1 MTRLRLWLRRGV
13 TWVWRR
19 RARLSVAASVTVV
32 SAAAVGAWI
41 RCSPLPAHLLD
52 LDARPSLVIVD
63 RHGEALYEA
72 RTDRGTRGD
81 RLQPADVPA
90 VMAAATLAAEDVRF
104 RSHVGVDPVAIVRA
118 AWHDLSTMAVIE
130 GGSTITQ
137 QLAKLLIARQHGGV
151 AARGWIDKAREA
163 VVALRL
169 EHRLRKDEILALYL
183 SVAPYGNQIDG
194 ASRAAQAYFGH
205 DLASVT
211 TAEAAFLA
219 ALPQQPT
226 RYNPWRNPGSV
237 RQRALRIIQTMASR
251 GWISSRD
258 AATARAER
266 VSIARE
272 IPASIAPHFVG
283 HVLAT
288 VAAAHPRRVETTLD
302 APLQRDV
309 AGIIASHRHALEDH
323 HAGNVAV
330 VVLDNRTGQWL
341 AWEGSGNYFDAA
353 HGGAID
359 GVTSPRQPGSALK
372 PFTYAAAFE
381 RGYGPASV
389 LADVPSQFPTDEP
402 GVLYMPRNYD
412 GDFRGPLLVRAAL
425 AGSENVP
432 AVLLASEIGVPTVAR
447 MLRRS
452 GFTSLGDNAA
462 HYGLGLTLGNAE
474 VRLDEMVAAYAMFAR
489 GGSWMRPG
497 GIASIDGRPVP
508 AAPLEAVVS
517 PRTAFWITDILSD
530 DDARAYTFGRGGS
543 LEFSFPVAA
552 KTGTSTAYHDNW
564 AVGYTSDVTVGV
576 WVGNFDRTP
585 LRDSS
590 GVTGAGPIFH
600 DVMIAAVE
608 RVRGSLPSDGSAP
621 IAKPTTNVRPTKICA
636 VSGMAA
642 GAACP
647 VRATEWMPTDRPL
660 AECTWHHASD
670 EGVVTVWPEVY
681 RDWARRAGLIDAAMP
696 APVTALFARPSSTR
710 AATAGASDAAA
721 PLAIV
726 APLAGAVYL
735 LDPTLRREFQALSLR
750 SSGGAPGAKRW
761 MVDDDDLGAETDAAP
776 LRWPLAAG
784 THAFTVRDAVGH
796 EAKTG
801 VIVR

>member
-1 MTRLRLWLRRGV
+1 MTPLREGLRRGAG
-13 TWVWRR
+13 WAWRR
-19 RARLSVAASVTVV
+19 RARLSIAGVATCV
-32 SAAAVGAWI
+32 SLAAAATWI
-41 RCSPLPAHLLD
+41 RCGPLPAHLLD
-52 LDARPSLVIVD
+52 LDAQPSLVIVD
-63 RHGEALYEA
+63 RHGEPLYEA
-72 RTDRGTRGD
+72 RSGRGTRGD
-81 RLQPADVPA
+81 RLQPSDVPP
-90 VMAAATLAAEDVRF
+90 VMAQATLAAEDVRF
-104 RSHVGVDPVAIVRA
+104 RSHVGVDPIAIVRA
-118 AWHDLSTMAVIE
+118 AWRDLSTMAVVE

-137 QLAKLLIARQHGGV
+137 QLSKLLIARQHGGV
-151 AARGWIDKAREA
+151 AARGWIAKAREA

-183 SVAPYGNQIDG
+183 SVAPYGNQIEG

-226 RYNPWRNPGSV
+226 RYNPWRNPTAV
-237 RQRALRIIQTMASR
+237 RQRALHIIQTMASR
-251 GWISSRD
+251 GWLSSRD
-258 AATARAER
+258 AGTARAER

-272 IPASIAPHFVG
+272 IPASLAPHFVA
-283 HVLAT
+283 HVLAD
-288 VAAAHPRRVETTLD
+288 VAADHPRRVETTID
-302 APLQRDV
+302 AALQRDV
-309 AGIIASHRHALEDH
+309 AGIIASHRHALDDH
-323 HAGNVAV
+323 HAENVAV
-330 VVLDNRTGQWL
+330 AVLDNHTGQWL

-353 HGGAID
+353 HGGTID

-381 RGYGPASV
+381 RGYDPATV

-412 GDFRGPLLVRAAL
+412 GDFRGPLLARAAL

-452 GFTSLGDNAA
+452 GFTSLGDNAS

-489 GGSWMRPG
+489 GGRWMRPSG
-497 GIASIDGRPVP
+497 VTAIDGQAVP
-508 AAPLEAVVS
+508 ASPVESVVS

-564 AVGYTSDVTVGV
+564 SVGYTSDVTVGV

-608 RVRGSLPSDGSAP
+608 HVRGSLPTDAAAP
-621 IAKPTTNVRPTKICA
+621 IATPTTNVRPTKICA
-636 VSGMAA
+636 LSGMAA

-647 VRATEWMPTDRPL
+647 VRETEWMPTDRPL

-670 EGVVTVWPEVY
+670 EGVVTVWPETY
-681 RDWARRAGLIDAAMP
+681 RDWARRAGLLSATSP
-696 APVTALFARPSSTR
+696 APVPTLFSRP
-710 AATAGASDAAA
+710 AATRSSSQGPGTAPA

-735 LDPTLRREFQALSLR
+735 LDPTLRREFQARSLR
-750 SSGGAPGAKRW
+750 STGGAPGAKRW
-761 MVDDDDLGAETDAAP
+761 FVDGHDLGAETDAAP

-784 THAFTVRDAVGH
+784 THAFTVRDAVGR
-796 EAKTG
+796 EAKTTLT
-801 VIVR
+801 VR